1 MDNLV
6 GGLSLDIYCRMRTS
20 LVLLAWLYLW
30 EEAKGTL
37 RTTGGLSGERWSQMR
52 ATGGPVMLRRSK
64 RGWMWNQFFLL
75 EEYTGNDDQYVG
87 KVWEMG
93 NFLFYFPFLF

>member
-1 MDNLV
+1 ME
-6 GGLSLDIYCRMRTS
+6 IHFTMRTP

-30 EEAKGTL
+30 EEAQGML
-37 RTTGGLSGERWSQMR
+37 RTTGGLSRETWSQMR
-52 ATGGPVMLRRSK
+52 ADGGPVTLRRAK

-87 KVWEMG
+87 KV
-93 NFLFYFPFLF
+93 

>member
-1 MDNLV
+1 
-6 GGLSLDIYCRMRTS
+6 MRTP

-30 EEAKGTL
+30 DDAKGML
-37 RTTGGLSGERWSQMR
+37 RTTGGLSQRTRSQ
-52 ATGGPVMLRRSK
+52 AIAEEGLVALRRSK

-87 KVWEMG
+87 KV
-93 NFLFYFPFLF
+93 